1 MPNGGSQ
8 PIKENYDH
16 DKRRF
21 KPISSAEATR
31 IPTLGEMTTK
41 TAKSGD
47 LIQGYCYDSEEVRMT
62 LQVTLVGTDGIVVA
76 SDKKVNLLNQNFN
89 TTALRSKI
97 LINSDRKIAACWSG
111 EQFPSYSL
119 AEHIVL
125 NMNDAD
131 LQFPYRPLRIA
142 SNEILSRR
150 GIHGEEYASA
160 EVVVVT
166 IQNNPKAYEVTAAR
180 DRCDC
185 FEAPDKIVK
194 GHIANPGLSSWKTWR
209 HLTRKSVGPADPTIT
224 YFPGADRCGFR

>member
-1 MPNGGSQ
+1 
-8 PIKENYDH
+8 
-16 DKRRF
+16 
-21 KPISSAEATR
+21 
-31 IPTLGEMTTK
+31 
-41 TAKSGD
+41 
-47 LIQGYCYDSEEVRMT
+47 
-62 LQVTLVGTDGIVVA
+62 VA

-131 LQFPYRPLRIA
+131 LRFPYDPLRIA

-150 GIHGEEYASA
+150 GIHGEEYTSA

-166 IQNNPKAYEVTAAR
+166 IQNNPKAYEITAAR

-194 GHIANPGLSSWKTWR
+194 GHIANPALFFTERFYQRLPISALLRLAAHTILTAGKINPRGIQGLEIILCTNDGFSPVSI
-209 HLTRKSVGPADPTIT
+209 SEIT
-224 YFPGADRCGFR
+224 DLIEWSDEFDQKIGRLAQGEGQ